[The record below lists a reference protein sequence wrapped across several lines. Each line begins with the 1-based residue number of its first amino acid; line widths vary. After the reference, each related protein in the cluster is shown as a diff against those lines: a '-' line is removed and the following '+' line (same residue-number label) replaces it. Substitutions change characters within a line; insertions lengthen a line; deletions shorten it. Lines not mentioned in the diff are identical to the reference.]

1 MSNTEKIKFQIDLA
15 IKIQDRIEAN
25 TDKVAPVLADVLNA
39 IQFYGVTSDI
49 AYYYREWEIFEKLG
63 YDYDEVRGL

>member
-25 TDKVAPVLADVLNA
+25 TDKVAPVLADVIKVL
-39 IQFYGVTSDI
+39 QFYGVTSDY
-49 AYYYREWEIFEKLG
+49 AFHTWSHEIYDELG
-63 YDYDEVRGL
+63 FDYDEVEGL